1 MQAFPWVL
9 SLLASLSYGS
19 VMTRVPFSILDLDM
33 DIAISPRGDARWTPT
48 EAVRET
54 VRLLWELETF
64 LQQRGLLNPSTT
76 LLLNNNGTLYLATDH
91 DFNDPSLWPRFADYS
106 SSADA
111 YMRASAEVRLRAQRT
126 RDPCVAG
133 EPHWQPPPPPRPSV
147 VWAVIC
153 LGMARAK

>member
-76 LLLNNNGTLYLATDH
+76 LLLNNNGTLCT
-91 DFNDPSLWPRFADYS
+91 W
-106 SSADA
+106 
-111 YMRASAEVRLRAQRT
+111 RLIMTSTTLLCGRGSQITPQAQM
-126 RDPCVAG
+126 P
-133 EPHWQPPPPPRPSV
+133 
-147 VWAVIC
+147 I
-153 LGMARAK
+153 